1 LLVLHIMLREKND
14 VDNDVYVCTTI
25 LLHYIAIRQNRII
38 EKGGNER
45 ERIYTYIQANTLREA
60 TADKDKD

>member
-1 LLVLHIMLREKND
+1 MHIMLREKND
-14 VDNDVYVCTTI
+14 VDNDVYACTTI

-38 EKGGNER
+38 EKGGNQR